1 MGFRTVERP
10 DSPRATSH
18 GGDAPR
24 PQVGVLVA
32 IAAVAIA
39 SGLCTGTA
47 GLAAFFSSRPEQE
60 AEAPRTTATAT
71 PSTGSD
77 LLVLRRIYPEFPAAG
92 RFLGDQR
99 CLADVSIAPDGV
111 PYEVTV
117 ARCPEVFVDPT
128 RTAILQWRW
137 APLVNGTDAHTTIAV
152 VYKMK

>member
-1 MGFRTVERP
+1 
-10 DSPRATSH
+10 
-18 GGDAPR
+18 
-24 PQVGVLVA
+24 VGLRVA

-47 GLAAFFSSRPEQE
+47 AVLAFSPWSGGPPDPPQVT
-60 AEAPRTTATAT
+60 APAT
-71 PSTGSD
+71 PPSGPG
-77 LLVLRRIYPEFPAAG
+77 LRVLRRIYPEFPAAG

-99 CLADVSIAPDGV
+99 CLADVSIDPEGV

-117 ARCPEVFVDPT
+117 AHCPEVFVDPT

-137 APLVNGTDAHTTIAV
+137 APLVNGADAHTTIAV